1 MVGWG
6 RRPVHFKDIK
16 QHPWSLTPG
25 CQEQALPPPP
35 CCKSQKGLQTSQ
47 LSPGAGPTSP
57 PVENH
62 CSGQRVGGAYSRGGW
77 EGLPCTGV
85 FAWSGIRSSQ
95 LNTWGKADSEEEVIP
110 RRGREQGGL
119 GRDEERRAG
128 EDKGDSVRHAS
139 LQAVVSGLGFFLSA
153 TESHQR
159 VINMLV
165 M

>member
-1 MVGWG
+1 MCG
-6 RRPVHFKDIK
+6 RGRPVHFRDIE
-16 QHPWSLTPG
+16 QHPWSLTAG

-35 CCKSQKGLQTSQ
+35 CCKSQKGLQASQ

-77 EGLPCTGV
+77 EGVPCTGV

-95 LNTWGKADSEEEVIP
+95 LNTWGKTDSEEEVIP
-110 RRGREQGGL
+110 RRGRESKGVW
-119 GRDEERRAG
+119 GRMRRG
-128 EDKGDSVRHAS
+128 EQVRTRVSVRHAS
-139 LQAVVSGLGFFLSA
+139 LQAMVSGLGFFLSA